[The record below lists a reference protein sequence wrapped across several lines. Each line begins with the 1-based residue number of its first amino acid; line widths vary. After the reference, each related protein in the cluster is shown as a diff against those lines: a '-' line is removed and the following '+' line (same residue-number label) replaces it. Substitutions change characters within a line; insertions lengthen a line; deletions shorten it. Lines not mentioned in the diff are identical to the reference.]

1 MGVPGTAGSIGVIS
15 DTHGLLRAEAL
26 RELQGV
32 DLIIHAGDVGDP
44 DILDALG
51 EIAPVR
57 AVRGNTDL
65 ADWARSLP
73 LTDAVEWGGLTF
85 YVLHD
90 LGELGLDP
98 AASGFRGVIS
108 GHTHRPSLSE
118 DNGVLFL
125 NPGSA
130 GPRRFNLPAT
140 VARIEVRAADVNVNI
155 IELKV

>member
-15 DTHGLLRAEAL
+15 DTHGVLRSEAL
-26 RELQGV
+26 GELQGV
-32 DLIIHAGDVGDP
+32 DLIVHAGDVGDP
-44 DILDALG
+44 DILDVLG
-51 EIAPVR
+51 DIAPVR

-73 LTDAVEWGGLTF
+73 LTDVVECGGLTF

-90 LGELGLDP
+90 LGELDLDP
-98 AASGFRGVIS
+98 VASGFRGVIS
-108 GHTHRPSLSE
+108 GHTHRPSLTE
-118 DNGVLFL
+118 DSGVLFL

-140 VARIEVRAADVNVNI
+140 VARIEIRAADVNVNI
-155 IELKV
+155 IELKI

>member
-15 DTHGLLRAEAL
+15 DTHGVLRSEAL
-26 RELQGV
+26 GELQGV
-32 DLIIHAGDVGDP
+32 DLIVHAGDVGDP
-44 DILDALG
+44 DILDVLG
-51 EIAPVR
+51 DIAPVR

-90 LGELGLDP
+90 LGELDLDP
-98 AASGFRGVIS
+98 AVSGFRGVIS
-108 GHTHRPSLSE
+108 GHTHQPSLTE

-130 GPRRFNLPAT
+130 GPRRFDLPAT
-140 VARIEVRAADVNVNI
+140 VARIEVRVADVNVNI
-155 IELKV
+155 VEIKV